1 MEATKIDTK
10 RATPDPPPDQHGA
23 ILSLLPDISPRTT
36 ARPRWRMGL
45 SLKLLT
51 LTIIFVLIAEILIF
65 VPSVAN
71 FRRNWLDDRLAAA
84 QVAVMVLE
92 AAPRDGLPIGLE
104 SQLLDGVGALAI
116 AARAGGVRRLLAQEN
131 LPPEVGRTVDL
142 RDKGR
147 YSSILESLDILFN
160 GAERRI
166 RVIGRSVGEA
176 DFVEIVIDERP
187 LRYAML
193 EFARTILVLSLFIAG
208 VTAALVYLSLHWLI
222 VRPVKQ
228 LAGNVM
234 AFAGDPEN
242 PNRVVRPSGRHDEI
256 GDAEQALAGM
266 ERALA
271 GSLREKK
278 HLAAV
283 GLAVS
288 KINHDLRNML
298 ASAQLLSDRIGES
311 KDPSVQRFGP
321 KLIATL
327 GRAIDFCQSTLA
339 YGSVTENE
347 PKLQTIALADLA
359 NEVADMLSLGTPPQ
373 PHLDNRV
380 DAGLKVS
387 LDPDQMFRVLSNL
400 MRNSVQ
406 ALQSS
411 RTEAPLISI
420 SAVRDSARTVI
431 RLSDNGPGVPARA
444 REKLF
449 EAFTGS
455 TSAGGTG
462 LGLAIAA
469 ELVRLHGGSIALED
483 SEGGAVFRI
492 EI

>member
-1 MEATKIDTK
+1 M
-10 RATPDPPPDQHGA
+10 PDQAGPQPEPQREKA
-23 ILSLLPDISPRTT
+23 PRPPR
-36 ARPRWRMGL
+36 RPNWRMGL

-51 LTIIFVLIAEILIF
+51 LTTIFVMIAEVLIF

-71 FRRNWLDDRLAAA
+71 FRRTWLDDRLAAA

-116 AARAGGVRRLLAQEN
+116 AARAGGVRRLLAQDN

-142 RDKGR
+142 RDTGR

-187 LRYAML
+187 LRHAML
-193 EFARTILVLSLFIAG
+193 EFARTILALSLFIAG
-208 VTAALVYLSLHWLI
+208 LTAALVYLSLHWLI
-222 VRPVKQ
+222 VRPVKR

-256 GDAEQALAGM
+256 GDAEKALAGM

-271 GSLREKK
+271 TSLREKK

-311 KDPSVQRFGP
+311 NDPSVQRFGP

-327 GRAIDFCQSTLA
+327 NRAIDFCQSTLA
-339 YGSVTENE
+339 YGSATENE
-347 PKLQTIALADLA
+347 PRLQPVVLADLA
-359 NEVADMLSLGTPPQ
+359 NEVGDILGLGLHGQ
-373 PHLDNRV
+373 PKFDNRI
-380 DAGLKVS
+380 DRELKVK

-400 MRNSVQ
+400 MRNAGQ
-406 ALQSS
+406 ALQAA
-411 RTEAPLISI
+411 RIDAPLITI
-420 SAVRDSARTVI
+420 TAALENGRTVI

-455 TSAGGTG
+455 TTAGGTG

-469 ELVRLHGGSIALED
+469 ELVRLHGGSIALEE
-483 SEGGAVFRI
+483 SKGGAVFRI

>member
-1 MEATKIDTK
+1 
-10 RATPDPPPDQHGA
+10 
-23 ILSLLPDISPRTT
+23 
-36 ARPRWRMGL
+36 MGL

-51 LTIIFVLIAEILIF
+51 LTIIFVMVAEIMIF

-92 AAPRDGLPIGLE
+92 ASPREGLPTGLE
-104 SQLLDGVGALAI
+104 TQLLDGVGALAI
-116 AARAGGVRRLLAQEN
+116 AARAGGARRLLAQEN

-142 RDKGR
+142 RESGR
-147 YSSILESLDILFN
+147 MTSIIESFDILFN

-166 RVIGRSVGEA
+166 RVIGRSMGEA

-193 EFARTILVLSLFIAG
+193 EFARNIAWISLFIA
-208 VTAALVYLSLHWLI
+208 VMTAGLLFLALSWLI
-222 VRPVKQ
+222 IRPVKR

-234 AFAGDPEN
+234 AFAGDPED
-242 PNRVVRPSGRHDEI
+242 PNRIVTPSGRQDEI
-256 GDAEQALAGM
+256 GDAEIALAGM
-266 ERALA
+266 ERTLA
-271 GSLREKK
+271 SSLREKK
-278 HLAAV
+278 RLAAV

-339 YGSVTENE
+339 YGRVTE
-347 PKLQTIALADLA
+347 PDPQRRPVSLAALAND
-359 NEVADMLSLGTPPQ
+359 VGDMLGYGQ
-373 PHLDNRV
+373 PGQPRLDNRV
-380 DAGLKVS
+380 STEMRVS

-400 MRNSVQ
+400 LRNAGQ
-406 ALQSS
+406 ALGAS
-411 RTEAPLISI
+411 RTPDPVVTITCEQAGERSI
-420 SAVRDSARTVI
+420 I
-431 RLSDNGPGVPARA
+431 RVADNGPGVPQRA
-444 REKLF
+444 RGLLF
-449 EAFTGS
+449 EAFSGS
-455 TSAGGTG
+455 TTAGGTG

-469 ELVRLHGGSIALED
+469 ELVRLHGGSIELEP
-483 SEGGAVFRI
+483 SETGAVFRI

>member
-1 MEATKIDTK
+1 
-10 RATPDPPPDQHGA
+10 
-23 ILSLLPDISPRTT
+23 
-36 ARPRWRMGL
+36 MGL

-51 LTIIFVLIAEILIF
+51 LTIIFVMVAEIMIF

-92 AAPRDGLPIGLE
+92 ASPREGLPAGLE
-104 SQLLDGVGALAI
+104 TQLLDGVGALAI
-116 AARAGGVRRLLAQEN
+116 AARAGGARRLLAQEN

-142 RDKGR
+142 RESGR
-147 YSSILESLDILFN
+147 MTSIIESFDILYN

-166 RVIGRSVGEA
+166 RVIGRSMGEA

-193 EFARTILVLSLFIAG
+193 EFARNIAWISLFIA
-208 VTAALVYLSLHWLI
+208 VMTAGLLFLALSWLI
-222 VRPVKQ
+222 IRPVKR

-234 AFAGDPEN
+234 AFAGDPED
-242 PNRVVRPSGRHDEI
+242 PNRIVTPSGRQDEI
-256 GDAEQALAGM
+256 GDAEIALAGM
-266 ERALA
+266 ERTLA
-271 GSLREKK
+271 SSLREKK
-278 HLAAV
+278 RLAAV

-339 YGSVTENE
+339 YGRVTE
-347 PKLQTIALADLA
+347 PDPQRRPVSLAALAND
-359 NEVADMLSLGTPPQ
+359 VGDMLGYGQ
-373 PHLDNRV
+373 PGQPRLDNRV
-380 DAGLKVS
+380 STEMRVS

-400 MRNSVQ
+400 LRNAGQ
-406 ALQSS
+406 ALGAS
-411 RTEAPLISI
+411 RTPDPVVTITCEQAGGRSI
-420 SAVRDSARTVI
+420 I
-431 RLSDNGPGVPARA
+431 RVADNGPGVPQRA
-444 REKLF
+444 RGLLF
-449 EAFTGS
+449 EAFSGS
-455 TSAGGTG
+455 TTAGGTG

-469 ELVRLHGGSIALED
+469 ELVRLHGGSIELEP
-483 SEGGAVFRI
+483 SETGAVFRI

>member
-1 MEATKIDTK
+1 
-10 RATPDPPPDQHGA
+10 
-23 ILSLLPDISPRTT
+23 
-36 ARPRWRMGL
+36 MGL

-51 LTIIFVLIAEILIF
+51 LTIIFVMVAEIMIF

-92 AAPRDGLPIGLE
+92 ASPREGLPAGLE
-104 SQLLDGVGALAI
+104 TQLLDGVGALAI
-116 AARAGGVRRLLAQEN
+116 AARAGGARRLLAQEN

-142 RDKGR
+142 RESGR
-147 YSSILESLDILFN
+147 MTSIIESFDILFN

-166 RVIGRSVGEA
+166 RVIGRSMGEA

-193 EFARTILVLSLFIAG
+193 EFARNIAWISLFIA
-208 VTAALVYLSLHWLI
+208 VMTAGLLFLALSWLI
-222 VRPVKQ
+222 IRPVKR

-234 AFAGDPEN
+234 AFAGDPED
-242 PNRVVRPSGRHDEI
+242 PNRIVTPSGRQDEI
-256 GDAEQALAGM
+256 GDAEIALAGM
-266 ERALA
+266 ERTLA
-271 GSLREKK
+271 SSLREKK
-278 HLAAV
+278 RLAAV

-339 YGSVTENE
+339 YGRVTE
-347 PKLQTIALADLA
+347 PDPQRRPVSLAALAND
-359 NEVADMLSLGTPPQ
+359 VGDMLGYGQ
-373 PHLDNRV
+373 PGQPRLDNRV
-380 DAGLKVS
+380 STEMRVS

-400 MRNSVQ
+400 LRNAGQ
-406 ALQSS
+406 ALAAS
-411 RTEAPLISI
+411 RTPDPVVTITCEQAGGRSI
-420 SAVRDSARTVI
+420 I
-431 RLSDNGPGVPARA
+431 RVADNGPGVPQRA
-444 REKLF
+444 RGLLF
-449 EAFTGS
+449 EAFSGS
-455 TSAGGTG
+455 TTAGGTG

-469 ELVRLHGGSIALED
+469 ELVRLHGGSIELEP
-483 SEGGAVFRI
+483 SETGAVFRI

>member
-1 MEATKIDTK
+1 MEASKIDISN
-10 RATPDPPPDQHGA
+10 AQPDPPQA
-23 ILSLLPDISPRTT
+23 QS
-36 ARPRWRMGL
+36 RWRMGL

-51 LTIIFVLIAEILIF
+51 LTIIFVMLAEILIF

-92 AAPRDGLPIGLE
+92 ASPREGLPSGLE

-131 LPPEVGRTVDL
+131 LPPEVGRTVDT
-142 RDKGR
+142 RDQTRIG
-147 YSSILESLDILFN
+147 SITESLDILFN
-160 GAERRI
+160 GAQRRI

-187 LRYAML
+187 LRHAML
-193 EFARTILVLSLFIAG
+193 EFARNIVWLSLFIAG
-208 VTAALVYLSLHWLI
+208 VTAALLFLALNWLI

-228 LAGNVM
+228 LASNVM
-234 AFAGDPEN
+234 AFATDPEN
-242 PNRVVRPSGRHDEI
+242 PNRIVRPSGRHDEI
-256 GDAEQALAGM
+256 GDAENALAGM
-266 ERALA
+266 ERTLA

-278 HLAAV
+278 RLAAV

-311 KDPSVQRFGP
+311 KDKSVQRFGP

-327 GRAIDFCQSTLA
+327 NRAIEFCQSTLA
-339 YGSVTENE
+339 YGRVTEQS
-347 PKLQTIALADLA
+347 PQKQPVALAALVLD
-359 NEVADMLSLGTPPQ
+359 VADMLSLGQ
-373 PHLDNRV
+373 PGQPRIDIII
-380 DAGLKVS
+380 APEMKAQ

-400 MRNSVQ
+400 FRNAGQ
-406 ALQSS
+406 ALK
-411 RTEAPLISI
+411 AAAIPDPLITVK
-420 SAVRDSARTVI
+420 AEYAGERTIIHVI
-431 RLSDNGPGVPARA
+431 DNGPGIPARA
-444 REKLF
+444 REFLF
-449 EAFTGS
+449 EAFSGS
-455 TSAGGTG
+455 TSAGGSG

-469 ELVRLHGGSIALED
+469 ELVQLHGGTINLEPSD
-483 SEGGAVFRI
+483 SGAVFRI

>member
-1 MEATKIDTK
+1 LEASRIDTSK
-10 RATPDPPPDQHGA
+10 AMADPPENPA
-23 ILSLLPDISPRTT
+23 
-36 ARPRWRMGL
+36 RWRMGL

-51 LTIIFVLIAEILIF
+51 LTVIFVFIAEVLIF

-92 AAPRDGLPIGLE
+92 AAPRDGLPAGLE

-116 AARAGGVRRLLAQEN
+116 AARAGGARRLLAQEN

-142 RDKGR
+142 RDKNR
-147 YSSILESLDILFN
+147 LDSIVESLDILFN

-187 LRYAML
+187 LRHAML
-193 EFARTILVLSLFIAG
+193 DFARNIFWLSLFIAG
-208 VTAALVYLSLHWLI
+208 VTAALVFLALTWLI

-234 AFAGDPEN
+234 AFATDPEN
-242 PNRVVRPSGRHDEI
+242 PSRVVQPSGRHDEI
-256 GDAEQALAGM
+256 GDAERALAGM
-266 ERALA
+266 ERTLA
-271 GSLREKK
+271 ASLREQRR
-278 HLAAV
+278 LAAV

-298 ASAQLLSDRIGES
+298 SSAQLLSDRIGES
-311 KDPSVQRFGP
+311 QDPSVQRFGP

-327 GRAIDFCQSTLA
+327 NRAIDFCQSTLA
-339 YGSVTENE
+339 YGSVTEQE
-347 PKLQTIALADLA
+347 PKRQPVALAALLND
-359 NEVADMLSLGTPPQ
+359 VADLLGLGQ
-373 PHLDNRV
+373 PGQPAFENLVPTDMRV
-380 DAGLKVS
+380 SIDA
-387 LDPDQMFRVLSNL
+387 DQFFRVVSNL
-400 MRNSVQ
+400 MRNAAQ
-406 ALQSS
+406 ALKAAGSPDPKV
-411 RTEAPLISI
+411 TV
-420 SAVRDSARTVI
+420 SAQRVADRTVI
-431 RLSDNGPGVPARA
+431 RVIDNGPGVPARA
-444 REKLF
+444 RSYLF

-455 TSAGGTG
+455 TTAGGTG

-469 ELVRLHGGSIALED
+469 ELVRLHGGTIALED
-483 SEGGAVFRI
+483 SEAGAVFRI

>member
-1 MEATKIDTK
+1 
-10 RATPDPPPDQHGA
+10 
-23 ILSLLPDISPRTT
+23 
-36 ARPRWRMGL
+36 MGL

-51 LTIIFVLIAEILIF
+51 LTIIFVMVAEIMIF

-92 AAPRDGLPIGLE
+92 ASPREGLPAGLE
-104 SQLLDGVGALAI
+104 TQLLDGVGALAI
-116 AARAGGVRRLLAQEN
+116 AARAGGARRLLAQEN

-142 RDKGR
+142 RESGR
-147 YSSILESLDILFN
+147 MTSIIESFDILFN

-166 RVIGRSVGEA
+166 RVIGRSMGEA

-187 LRYAML
+187 LRDAML
-193 EFARTILVLSLFIAG
+193 EFARNIAWISLFIA
-208 VTAALVYLSLHWLI
+208 VMTAGLLFLALSWLI
-222 VRPVKQ
+222 IRPVKR

-234 AFAGDPEN
+234 AFAGDPED
-242 PNRVVRPSGRHDEI
+242 PNRIVTPSGRQDEI
-256 GDAEQALAGM
+256 GDAEIALAGM
-266 ERALA
+266 ERTLA
-271 GSLREKK
+271 SSLREKK
-278 HLAAV
+278 RLAAV

-339 YGSVTENE
+339 YGRVTE
-347 PKLQTIALADLA
+347 PDPQRRPVSLAALAND
-359 NEVADMLSLGTPPQ
+359 VGDMLGYGQ
-373 PHLDNRV
+373 PGQPRLDNRV
-380 DAGLKVS
+380 STEMRVS

-400 MRNSVQ
+400 LRNAGQ
-406 ALQSS
+406 ALGAS
-411 RTEAPLISI
+411 RTPDPVVTITCEQAGGRSI
-420 SAVRDSARTVI
+420 I
-431 RLSDNGPGVPARA
+431 RVADNGPGVPQRA
-444 REKLF
+444 RGLLF
-449 EAFTGS
+449 EAFSGS
-455 TSAGGTG
+455 TTAGGTG

-469 ELVRLHGGSIALED
+469 ELVRLHGGSIELEP
-483 SEGGAVFRI
+483 SETGAVFRI

>member
-1 MEATKIDTK
+1 
-10 RATPDPPPDQHGA
+10 
-23 ILSLLPDISPRTT
+23 
-36 ARPRWRMGL
+36 MGL

-51 LTIIFVLIAEILIF
+51 LTIIFVMVAEIMIF

-92 AAPRDGLPIGLE
+92 ASPREGLPAGLE
-104 SQLLDGVGALAI
+104 TQLLDGVGALAI
-116 AARAGGVRRLLAQEN
+116 AARAGGARRLLAQEN
-131 LPPEVGRTVDL
+131 LPPQVGRTVDL
-142 RDKGR
+142 RESGR
-147 YSSILESLDILFN
+147 MTSIIESFDILFN

-166 RVIGRSVGEA
+166 RVIGRSMGEA

-193 EFARTILVLSLFIAG
+193 EFARNIAWISLFIA
-208 VTAALVYLSLHWLI
+208 VMTAGLLFLALSWLI
-222 VRPVKQ
+222 IRPVKR

-234 AFAGDPEN
+234 AFAGDPED
-242 PNRVVRPSGRHDEI
+242 PNRIVTPSGRQDEI
-256 GDAEQALAGM
+256 GDAEIALAGM
-266 ERALA
+266 ERTLA
-271 GSLREKK
+271 SSLREKK
-278 HLAAV
+278 RLAAV

-339 YGSVTENE
+339 YGRVTE
-347 PKLQTIALADLA
+347 PDPQRRSVSLAALAND
-359 NEVADMLSLGTPPQ
+359 VGDMLGYGQ
-373 PHLDNRV
+373 PGQPRLDNRV
-380 DAGLKVS
+380 STEMRVS

-400 MRNSVQ
+400 LRNAGQ
-406 ALQSS
+406 ALGAS
-411 RTEAPLISI
+411 RTPDPVVTITCEQAGGRSI
-420 SAVRDSARTVI
+420 I
-431 RLSDNGPGVPARA
+431 RVADNGPGVPQRA
-444 REKLF
+444 RGLLF
-449 EAFTGS
+449 EAFSGS
-455 TSAGGTG
+455 TTAGGTG

-469 ELVRLHGGSIALED
+469 ELVRLHGGSIELEP
-483 SEGGAVFRI
+483 SETGAVFRI

>member
-1 MEATKIDTK
+1 LDASKIDTSN
-10 RATPDPPPDQHGA
+10 ATPDPPP
-23 ILSLLPDISPRTT
+23 
-36 ARPRWRMGL
+36 ARSRWRMGL

-51 LTIIFVLIAEILIF
+51 LTIIFVMVAEILIF

-92 AAPRDGLPIGLE
+92 ASPREGLPAGLE
-104 SQLLDGVGALAI
+104 TQLLDGVGALAI
-116 AARAGGVRRLLAQEN
+116 AARAGGARRLLAQEN

-142 RDKGR
+142 RDSGR
-147 YSSILESLDILFN
+147 MTSIIESFDILFN

-166 RVIGRSVGEA
+166 RVIGRSMGEA

-187 LRYAML
+187 LRHAML
-193 EFARTILVLSLFIAG
+193 EFARNIAWISLFIA
-208 VTAALVYLSLHWLI
+208 VMTAGLLFLALSWLI
-222 VRPVKQ
+222 IRPVKR

-234 AFAGDPEN
+234 AFAGDPED
-242 PNRVVRPSGRHDEI
+242 PNRIVRPSGRQDEI
-256 GDAEQALAGM
+256 GDAEIALAGM
-266 ERALA
+266 ERTLA
-271 GSLREKK
+271 SSLREKK
-278 HLAAV
+278 RLAAV

-339 YGSVTENE
+339 YGRVTE
-347 PKLQTIALADLA
+347 PDPQRRPVSLAALASD
-359 NEVADMLSLGTPPQ
+359 VGDMLGYGQ
-373 PHLDNRV
+373 PGQPRLDNQVSPGMR
-380 DAGLKVS
+380 VS

-400 MRNSVQ
+400 LRNAGQ
-406 ALQSS
+406 ALAAS
-411 RTEAPLISI
+411 RTADPVVTITCEQVDGRSI
-420 SAVRDSARTVI
+420 I
-431 RLSDNGPGVPARA
+431 RVADNGPGVPQRA
-444 REKLF
+444 RGLLF
-449 EAFTGS
+449 EAFSGS
-455 TSAGGTG
+455 TTAGGTG

-469 ELVRLHGGSIALED
+469 ELVRLHGGSIELEP
-483 SEGGAVFRI
+483 SETGAVFRI

>member
-1 MEATKIDTK
+1 LDASKIDTSN
-10 RATPDPPPDQHGA
+10 ATLDPPP
-23 ILSLLPDISPRTT
+23 
-36 ARPRWRMGL
+36 ARSRWRMGL

-51 LTIIFVLIAEILIF
+51 LTIIFVMVAEIMIF

-92 AAPRDGLPIGLE
+92 ASPREGLPAGLE
-104 SQLLDGVGALAI
+104 TQLLDGVGALAI
-116 AARAGGVRRLLAQEN
+116 AARAGGARRLLAQEN

-142 RDKGR
+142 RESGR
-147 YSSILESLDILFN
+147 MTSIIESFDILFN

-166 RVIGRSVGEA
+166 RVIGRSMGEA

-193 EFARTILVLSLFIAG
+193 EFARNIAWISLFIA
-208 VTAALVYLSLHWLI
+208 VMTAGLLFLALSWLI
-222 VRPVKQ
+222 IRPVKR

-234 AFAGDPEN
+234 AFAGDPED
-242 PNRVVRPSGRHDEI
+242 PNRIVTPSGRQDEI
-256 GDAEQALAGM
+256 GDAEIALAGM
-266 ERALA
+266 ERTLA
-271 GSLREKK
+271 SSLREKK
-278 HLAAV
+278 RLAAV

-339 YGSVTENE
+339 YGRVTE
-347 PKLQTIALADLA
+347 PDPQRRPVSLAALAND
-359 NEVADMLSLGTPPQ
+359 VGDMLGYGQ
-373 PHLDNRV
+373 PGQPRLDNRV
-380 DAGLKVS
+380 STEMRVS

-400 MRNSVQ
+400 LRNAGQ
-406 ALQSS
+406 ALGAS
-411 RTEAPLISI
+411 RTPDPVVTITCEQAGGRSI
-420 SAVRDSARTVI
+420 I
-431 RLSDNGPGVPARA
+431 RVADNGPGVPQRA
-444 REKLF
+444 RGLLF
-449 EAFTGS
+449 EAFSGS
-455 TSAGGTG
+455 TTAGGTG

-469 ELVRLHGGSIALED
+469 ELVRLHGGSIELEP
-483 SEGGAVFRI
+483 SETGAVFRI

>member
-1 MEATKIDTK
+1 
-10 RATPDPPPDQHGA
+10 
-23 ILSLLPDISPRTT
+23 
-36 ARPRWRMGL
+36 MGL

-51 LTIIFVLIAEILIF
+51 LTIIFVMVAEILIF

-92 AAPRDGLPIGLE
+92 ASPREGLPAGLE
-104 SQLLDGVGALAI
+104 TQLLDGVGALAI
-116 AARAGGVRRLLAQEN
+116 AARAGGARRLLAQEN

-142 RDKGR
+142 RDSGR
-147 YSSILESLDILFN
+147 MTSIIESFDILFN

-166 RVIGRSVGEA
+166 RVIGRSMGEA

-193 EFARTILVLSLFIAG
+193 EFARNIAWISLFIA
-208 VTAALVYLSLHWLI
+208 VMTAGLLFLALSWLI
-222 VRPVKQ
+222 IRPVKR

-234 AFAGDPEN
+234 AFAGDPED
-242 PNRVVRPSGRHDEI
+242 PNRIVTPSGRQDEI
-256 GDAEQALAGM
+256 GDAEIALAGM
-266 ERALA
+266 ERTLA
-271 GSLREKK
+271 SSLREKK
-278 HLAAV
+278 RLAAV

-327 GRAIDFCQSTLA
+327 GRAIEFCQSTLA
-339 YGSVTENE
+339 YGRVTE
-347 PKLQTIALADLA
+347 PDPQRRPVSLAALAND
-359 NEVADMLSLGTPPQ
+359 VGDMLGYGQ
-373 PHLDNRV
+373 PGQPRLDNRV
-380 DAGLKVS
+380 STEMRVS

-400 MRNSVQ
+400 LRNAGQ
-406 ALQSS
+406 ALAAS
-411 RTEAPLISI
+411 RTPDPVVTITCEQAGGRSI
-420 SAVRDSARTVI
+420 I
-431 RLSDNGPGVPARA
+431 RVADNGPGVPQRA
-444 REKLF
+444 RGLLF
-449 EAFTGS
+449 EAFSGS
-455 TSAGGTG
+455 TTAGGTG

-469 ELVRLHGGSIALED
+469 ELVRLHGGSIELEP
-483 SEGGAVFRI
+483 SETGAVFRI

>member
-1 MEATKIDTK
+1 
-10 RATPDPPPDQHGA
+10 
-23 ILSLLPDISPRTT
+23 
-36 ARPRWRMGL
+36 MGL

-51 LTIIFVLIAEILIF
+51 LTIIFVMVAEIMIF

-92 AAPRDGLPIGLE
+92 ASPREGLPAGLE
-104 SQLLDGVGALAI
+104 TQLLDGVGALAI
-116 AARAGGVRRLLAQEN
+116 AARAGGARRLLAQEN

-142 RDKGR
+142 RESGR
-147 YSSILESLDILFN
+147 MTSIIESFDILFN

-166 RVIGRSVGEA
+166 RVIGRSMGEA

-193 EFARTILVLSLFIAG
+193 EFARNIAWISLFIA
-208 VTAALVYLSLHWLI
+208 VMTAGLLFLALSWLI
-222 VRPVKQ
+222 IRPVKR

-234 AFAGDPEN
+234 AFAGDPED
-242 PNRVVRPSGRHDEI
+242 PNRIVTPSGRQDEI
-256 GDAEQALAGM
+256 GDAEIALAGM
-266 ERALA
+266 ERTLA
-271 GSLREKK
+271 SSLREKK
-278 HLAAV
+278 RLAAV

-339 YGSVTENE
+339 YGRVTE
-347 PKLQTIALADLA
+347 PDPQRRPVSLAALAND
-359 NEVADMLSLGTPPQ
+359 VGDMLGYGQ
-373 PHLDNRV
+373 PGQPRLDNRV
-380 DAGLKVS
+380 STEMRVS

-400 MRNSVQ
+400 LRNAGQ
-406 ALQSS
+406 ALGAS
-411 RTEAPLISI
+411 RTPDPVVTITCEQAGERSI
-420 SAVRDSARTVI
+420 I
-431 RLSDNGPGVPARA
+431 RVADNGPGVPQRA
-444 REKLF
+444 RGLLF
-449 EAFTGS
+449 EAFSGS
-455 TSAGGTG
+455 TTAGGTG

-469 ELVRLHGGSIALED
+469 ELVRLHGGSIELEP
-483 SEGGAVFRI
+483 SETGAVFRI